1 MNSINNISNDKPI
14 EPIEPI
20 EPIDLIE
27 LITRLDILSKEK
39 DKGDFIKNYAELKEQ
54 IDKTDNVLD
63 DSSTELIYNTY
74 SIQELFKILEL
85 NSELL
90 ANPKNLNLEKFK
102 MLLDVSKNLENKL
115 NTETMN
121 IIESK

>member
-1 MNSINNISNDKPI
+1 MNNINIQNDKPV
-14 EPIEPI
+14 
-20 EPIDLIE
+20 DLVDLVD

-39 DKGDFIKNYAELKEQ
+39 DKDDFIKNYAELKEQ

-63 DSSTELIYNTY
+63 DSSTELIYNEY
-74 SIQELFKILEL
+74 SIQELFNILES
-85 NSELL
+85 NSDLL
-90 ANPKNLNLEKFK
+90 TNPKNLNLEKFK